1 MAKNTRNTKGKII
14 SAAWELFYEQGY
26 EDTTVEEIIERS
38 QTSKGSFYHYFDGK
52 DALLSSLSYLFDE
65 EYARLQQALDPAMDA
80 WDKLLYLN
88 HALFTMIENRVS
100 MELLARLLSSQL
112 ITKGN
117 KHLLDHDRLYFKYLR
132 QIVREG
138 QEQGQLKRELTV
150 NEIVK
155 LYALT
160 ERALMYDW
168 CICGGNYS
176 LSQYASQL
184 LPRLIGYFR
193 EEPQDL

>member
-1 MAKNTRNTKGKII
+1 MKKKNSRNTKGRIV
-14 SAAWELFYEQGY
+14 SAAWQLFYRQGY
-26 EDTTVEEIIERS
+26 DDTTIEEIVEAS
-38 QTSKGSFYHYFDGK
+38 GTSKGSFYHYFDGK

-65 EYARLQQALDPAMDA
+65 EYARLQQELDPDMDA
-80 WDKLLYLN
+80 WDKLLHLN
-88 HALFTMIENRVS
+88 RALFAMIDSRIS

-138 QEQGQLKRELTV
+138 QERGQITDVLTA

-160 ERALMYDW
+160 ERSLMYDW
-168 CICGGNYS
+168 CLCGGEYS
-176 LSQYASQL
+176 LTAYAEKMMPMFL
-184 LPRLIGYFR
+184 GELRGKK
-193 EEPQDL
+193 

>member
-1 MAKNTRNTKGKII
+1 MAKQKRNTKGKII

-38 QTSKGSFYHYFDGK
+38 ATSKGSFYHYFDGK

-65 EYARLQQALDPAMDA
+65 EYARLQQELDPDMDA
-80 WDKLLYLN
+80 WDKLLHLN
-88 HALFTMIENRVS
+88 RALFAMIDSRIS

-138 QEQGQLKRELTV
+138 QDRGQITTALTA

-160 ERALMYDW
+160 ERSLMYDW
-168 CICGGNYS
+168 CLCGGEYS
-176 LSQYASQL
+176 LTAYAEKMMPMFL
-184 LPRLIGYFR
+184 GELRAKK
-193 EEPQDL
+193 

>member
-1 MAKNTRNTKGKII
+1 MAKQKRNTKGKII

-38 QTSKGSFYHYFDGK
+38 ATSKGSFHHYFDGK

-65 EYARLQQALDPAMDA
+65 EYARLQQELDPDMDA
-80 WDKLLYLN
+80 WDKLLHLN
-88 HALFTMIENRVS
+88 RALFAMIDSRIS

-138 QEQGQLKRELTV
+138 QDRGQITTALTA

-168 CICGGNYS
+168 CLCGGDYS
-176 LSQYASQL
+176 LTVYAEKRMPMFL
-184 LPRLIGYFR
+184 GGLRP
-193 EEPQDL
+193 EK

>member
-1 MAKNTRNTKGKII
+1 MAKQKRNTKGKII
-14 SAAWELFYEQGY
+14 AAAWELFYEQGY

-38 QTSKGSFYHYFDGK
+38 GTSKGSFYHYFDGK

-65 EYARLQQALDPAMDA
+65 EYARLQQELDPDMDA
-80 WDKLLYLN
+80 WDKLLHLN
-88 HALFTMIENRVS
+88 RALFAMIDSRIS

-138 QEQGQLKRELTV
+138 QERGQITDVLTA

-160 ERALMYDW
+160 ERSLMYDW
-168 CICGGNYS
+168 CLCGGEYS
-176 LSQYASQL
+176 LTAYAEKMMPMVL
-184 LPRLIGYFR
+184 GELRGKK
-193 EEPQDL
+193 

>member
-1 MAKNTRNTKGKII
+1 MAKQKRNTKGKII

-26 EDTTVEEIIERS
+26 DDTTVEEIIERS
-38 QTSKGSFYHYFDGK
+38 GTSKGSFYHYFDGK
-52 DALLSSLSYLFDE
+52 DALLSSLSFLFDE
-65 EYARLQQALDPAMDA
+65 EYARLQQELDPDMDA
-80 WDKLLYLN
+80 WDKLLHLN
-88 HALFTMIENRVS
+88 RALFAMIDSRIS
-100 MELLARLLSSQL
+100 MELLSRLLSSQL

-138 QEQGQLKRELTV
+138 QDRGQITDALTA

-160 ERALMYDW
+160 ERSLMYDW
-168 CICGGNYS
+168 CLCGGEYS
-176 LSQYASQL
+176 LTSYAEKMMPMFL
-184 LPRLIGYFR
+184 GELRAKK
-193 EEPQDL
+193 

>member
-1 MAKNTRNTKGKII
+1 MARKRTRNTKGKII
-14 SAAWELFYEQGY
+14 EAAWRLFYRQGY
-26 EDTTVEEIIERS
+26 DDTTVEEIIERS
-38 QTSKGSFYHYFDGK
+38 GTSKGSFYHYFDGK
-52 DALLSSLSYLFDE
+52 DALLSSLSFLFDE
-65 EYARLQQALDPAMDA
+65 EYARLQQELDPDMDA
-80 WDKLLYLN
+80 WDKLLHLN
-88 HALFTMIENRVS
+88 RALFAMIDSRIS

-138 QEQGQLKRELTV
+138 QDRGQITDALTA

-160 ERALMYDW
+160 ERSLMYDW
-168 CICGGNYS
+168 CLCGGEYS
-176 LSQYASQL
+176 LTSYAEKMMPMFL
-184 LPRLIGYFR
+184 GELRAKK
-193 EEPQDL
+193 